1 MRTKVKMLL
10 TLVRQMCEEEGRSLE
25 YTIEKLMKETGLE
38 FEAVITYLNK
48 YDKSYEYYK
57 KAVNDILSLANKLGL
72 EDHNENVFVIRAM
85 PMDRYP
91 VRAKDLKG
99 NDEQFSVTVNVYDH
113 ELGLYALGW
122 YNFDTKKWSI
132 HGDESVKMKC
142 WCYIPDMSLFVRKY
156 NWRLPAIKND
166 GYQEK

>member
-72 EDHNENVFVIRAM
+72 EDHNEDVFVIRAM
-85 PMDRYP
+85 PMDRYLCNS
-91 VRAKDLKG
+91 K
-99 NDEQFSVTVNVYDH
+99 
-113 ELGLYALGW
+113 
-122 YNFDTKKWSI
+122 
-132 HGDESVKMKC
+132 
-142 WCYIPDMSLFVRKY
+142 
-156 NWRLPAIKND
+156 RL
-166 GYQEK
+166 